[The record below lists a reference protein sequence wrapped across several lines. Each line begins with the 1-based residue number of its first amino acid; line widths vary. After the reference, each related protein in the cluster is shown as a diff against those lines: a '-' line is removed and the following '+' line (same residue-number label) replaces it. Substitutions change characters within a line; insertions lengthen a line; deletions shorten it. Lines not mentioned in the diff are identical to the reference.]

1 MYQKGPQPM
10 FSWKPIHL
18 EFAEKLRAYKN
29 KNHELVNMLQEMK
42 EAGLKPLQFM
52 EPTEDGGKTPYP
64 HIDPFTFMANFNRG
78 ITDDKRQ
85 ALWGFIKDRLQLKS
99 EVPTD
104 FEGVPLVNNMNVA
117 FFPWATDGRT
127 SDQIDSLWDFFL
139 HTLDCKPEELN
150 LSLMDRCLNIKQVAI
165 GKLTMGMYLF
175 RPEMWI
181 AADGKNVGSAQQMGI
196 RKPKNAADYQ
206 NWLTETA
213 SRIDCSISEFSHNA
227 WANSHQGYAKPFD
240 QLFPNEGADPYL
252 DYLSEVIQVLE
263 NNSENPNDL
272 LSTTL
277 RRRRGQTLMRINFG
291 NWAITAIVGDS
302 KSRFI
307 QLVLPLNHPLAQEL
321 SEEDS
326 FAWKIKDQAYGIVL
340 FPEDGFLEL
349 YDTFKEDIQTIL
361 GDIAQNFSG
370 KSSSYRRHHRTDV
383 MTLIQDAARR
393 PKILAD
399 GLPLISKEEEKAAL
413 INERKYWLISPGENA
428 NLWESW
434 LQHSTASIG
443 WEFTG
448 NLADFENK
456 DSLQQ
461 LMAEEIPEKNQNI
474 NTTMLWNF
482 SRKIRPGDV
491 LLAKMGRSEVIG
503 WGTVNG
509 EYYFDTLRSPHHH
522 QLPVEW
528 ANCDRV
534 KLPAGQ
540 LLAMKTLTE
549 MDPTDASM
557 RFIADAIGNLP
568 GRESETSDL
577 TAGRVEESSPSYSA
591 YSIDDAL
598 EELFISEDRL
608 KNLIR
613 QIHRKKNVILQG
625 APGVGK
631 TYLAKRLAW
640 LLHNEKSDRYTTM
653 IQFHQSYSYEDF
665 IQGIRPKEDGGFGLR
680 EGVFYTFCRQA
691 TADPDN
697 KYVMIID
704 EINRGNLSKILGELM
719 LLVENDKRGQ
729 TAKLAYSDEL
739 FSVPKNVYLIGTMN
753 TADRSLSLVDYA
765 LRRRFAFLEI
775 EPGFEKDSYSEHLA
789 SYNFTQSQV
798 SLIRQNMN
806 GLNQVIEEDHSLG
819 RGYRIGHSF
828 FTPTSNVD
836 DFQKWYEEIVEYEI
850 KPLLEEYWI
859 DEPEK
864 AQIET
869 ESLLSQLDRAT

>member
-1 MYQKGPQPM
+1 M

-18 EFAEKLRAYKN
+18 ELAETLRNFKN
-29 KNHELVNMLQEMK
+29 KSHELVALLQEMK
-42 EAGLKPLQFM
+42 EAGLMPLQFL
-52 EPTEDGGKTPYP
+52 EPTEEGEKTPYSQ
-64 HIDPFTFMANFNRG
+64 IDPFTFMANFNRG

-85 ALWGFIKDRLQLKS
+85 ALWDFTKDRLQLKS
-99 EVPTD
+99 EIPTD

-117 FFPWATDGRT
+117 FFPWATDGRAP
-127 SDQIDSLWDFFL
+127 DQIDSLWDFFL
-139 HTLDCKPEELN
+139 HILDCEPDDLN
-150 LSLMDRCLNIKQVAI
+150 LSLMDRCLNIKQI
-165 GKLTMGMYLF
+165 GIAKLTMGMYWF
-175 RPEMWI
+175 RPEKWV
-181 AADGKNVGSAQQMGI
+181 AADGKNVGSTQQMGI

-206 NWLTETA
+206 NWLTETT
-213 SRIDCSISEFSHNA
+213 SRIDCSIAEFSHNA
-227 WANSHQGYAKPFD
+227 WADSHQGYAKPFD

-263 NNSENPNDL
+263 TNSENPNDL

-277 RRRRGQTLMRINFG
+277 RKRRGQILMRINFG

-307 QLVLPLNHPLAQEL
+307 QLVLPLNHPLAQHL
-321 SEEDS
+321 SEEES
-326 FAWKIKDQAYGIVL
+326 FALEIEDQAYGIVL
-340 FPEDGFLEL
+340 FPEDDFLEL
-349 YDTFKEDIQTIL
+349 YDTYKEDIQTVL
-361 GDIAQNFSG
+361 GDIARNRSG
-370 KSSSYRRHHRTDV
+370 KSSPYQRHHRTDV
-383 MTLIQDAARR
+383 MTLIQDVAQR

-399 GLPLISKEEEKAAL
+399 GLPLKSKGEEKAAL

-456 DSLQQ
+456 DSLKE
-461 LMAEEIPEKNQNI
+461 LMAEEIPEKNQSVNS
-474 NTTMLWNF
+474 TMLWNF
-482 SRKIRPGDV
+482 SRDVKPGDV
-491 LLAKMGRSEVIG
+491 LLAKLGRSEVIG

-509 EYYFDTLRSPHHH
+509 EYHFDTLRSPHHH

-528 ANCDRV
+528 ENCDRV

-540 LLAMKTLTE
+540 LLPMKTLTE

-568 GRESETSDL
+568 GLESETSDL
-577 TAGRVEESSPSYSA
+577 TAGSVEESSPSYGA

-608 KNLIR
+608 NNLIR
-613 QIHRKKNVILQG
+613 QIYRKKNVILQG

-691 TADPDN
+691 MADPDN

-729 TAKLAYSDEL
+729 TARLAYSDEL

-775 EPGFEKDSYSEHLA
+775 EPGFEEDSYSEHLA
-789 SYNFTQSQV
+789 SYDFNPTQI
-798 SLIRQNMN
+798 SLIQNNMN
-806 GLNQVIEEDHSLG
+806 HLNKIIEDDHSLG

-828 FTPTSNVD
+828 FTPTVKVD
-836 DFQKWYEEIVEYEI
+836 DFKKWYEEIVEYEL
-850 KPLLEEYWI
+850 KPLLDEYWI
-859 DEPEK
+859 DDPEK
-864 AQIET
+864 ARRET
-869 ESLLSQLDRAT
+869 ESLLNQLDTTT